1 MPPGD
6 EWFGTRAGLVAAALM
21 AVAFLPV
28 FYSRLALNDGPGMYP
43 CALVLWASAIVLRT
57 GCTRA
62 LLAGG
67 ASSGSAASF
76 KYSDGAIVI
85 ALVAAAL
92 SPALSFKAALKGLCS
107 PG

>member
-1 MPPGD
+1 
-6 EWFGTRAGLVAAALM
+6 M

-28 FYSRLALNDGPGMYP
+28 FYSRLALNDGPGVLP
-43 CALVLWASAIVLRT
+43 CALALWASAIVLRT
-57 GCTRA
+57 GSTKA

-67 ASSGSAASF
+67 ACVGLAASL

-92 SPALSFKAALKGLCS
+92 LSPARASSRRSRASCS